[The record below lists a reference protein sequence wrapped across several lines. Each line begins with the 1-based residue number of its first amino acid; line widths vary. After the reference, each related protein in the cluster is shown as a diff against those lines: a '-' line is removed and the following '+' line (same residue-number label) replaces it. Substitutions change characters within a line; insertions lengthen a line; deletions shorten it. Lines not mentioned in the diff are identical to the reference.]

1 MYIDMYV
8 YVCIYIYIYSK
19 AGCTLRGYY
28 QSTNDLHKWPHCNP
42 CTWAPSCI
50 SYDVAIGVL
59 VINERA
65 HWPSSWLHRYYCHL
79 TSVGFP
85 HSVCHESL
93 LASSCG
99 KGIVRSVTLFA
110 IQALFRPKTL
120 VKHSNFKVGHLTV
133 VCLLKC
139 RISVEVPSVDKAKM
153 QCRERFNITTKL
165 HIGPKKKNPRYY
177 SSIFMNIKRITV
189 IIGLMNGSSS

>member
-1 MYIDMYV
+1 M
-8 YVCIYIYIYSK
+8 
-19 AGCTLRGYY
+19 
-28 QSTNDLHKWPHCNP
+28 
-42 CTWAPSCI
+42 
-50 SYDVAIGVL
+50 AIGVL

-165 HIGPKKKNPRYY
+165 HIGPIKK
-177 SSIFMNIKRITV
+177 IQGITAAFSWT
-189 IIGLMNGSSS
+189 LSASQS